1 MAVTYTE
8 NLHLGM
14 QLDKTDFFSMDV
26 INENWQKIDAAV
38 SGGGMGTAGNASLS
52 SAGASQYEAG
62 IAEFTEV

>member
-38 SGGGMGTAGNASLS
+38 SGSGMGTAGNAALS
-52 SAGASQYEAG
+52 SAGANEFDAG
-62 IAEFTEV
+62 VAEFSEV